1 MLVGVIIGDR
11 SPSSAFSG
19 SDDRSE
25 AKWLIE
31 GDGKKGQLSIGGN
44 IGRERERE
52 REGTQTR
59 SSLSIVEITI
69 V

>member
-1 MLVGVIIGDR
+1 MFAL
-11 SPSSAFSG
+11 SG

-44 IGRERERE
+44 IERERE
-52 REGTQTR
+52 RKGPKLDP
-59 SSLSIVEITI
+59 LSIVEITI

>member
-1 MLVGVIIGDR
+1 MF
-11 SPSSAFSG
+11 AFSG

-44 IGRERERE
+44 IGRERKRE
-52 REGTQTR
+52 KGPKLDP
-59 SSLSIVEITI
+59 LSIVEITI

>member
-1 MLVGVIIGDR
+1 MFAL
-11 SPSSAFSG
+11 SG

-44 IGRERERE
+44 IGREGRDPN
-52 REGTQTR
+52 
-59 SSLSIVEITI
+59 SILPLSIVEITI